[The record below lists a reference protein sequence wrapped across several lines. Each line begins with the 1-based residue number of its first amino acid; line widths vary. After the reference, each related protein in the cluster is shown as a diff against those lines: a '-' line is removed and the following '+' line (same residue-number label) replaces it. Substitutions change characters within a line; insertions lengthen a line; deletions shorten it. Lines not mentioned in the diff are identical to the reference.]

1 MRKDGFVI
9 AAKIPDDAPDQTM
22 MQLYNGHAPELQLML
37 QALLAD
43 RFVLKVHRITK
54 ELPVY
59 ALTIGKK
66 GVKFKKSDGSKEPRL
81 MFRGWSAPDGLR
93 MIKLIVENGSMQELV
108 DLYAKF
114 MDRPLVDK
122 TGLQDRYDFTV
133 DYEANPEAPSPFS
146 QLSGPALF
154 KAFEEQAGLKLEAIK
169 APVEILVID
178 HAEKPSAN

>member
-1 MRKDGFVI
+1 MLLIFTSTQF
-9 AAKIPDDAPDQTM
+9 AN
-22 MQLYNGHAPELQLML
+22 LHAPQVQLML
-37 QALLAD
+37 QALLTE
-43 RFVLKVHRITK
+43 RFALKVHRETK
-54 ELPVY
+54 ELPVF

-66 GVKFKKSDGSKEPRL
+66 GLKVKQSDGSKEPRL

-93 MIKLIVENGSMQELV
+93 MIKLIVENGSMQELA

-122 TGLQDRYDFTV
+122 TGLQNRYDFTV
-133 DYEANPEAPSPFS
+133 DYEANPETPSPFS

-154 KAFEEQAGLKLEAIK
+154 KAFEEQAGLKLEATK
-169 APVEILVID
+169 GPVEILVID